1 MPSAAQEEFDAM
13 YDTQE
18 KKLHSHPEDTQ
29 DSSSDND
36 STTLRSSHE
45 ENRIPV
51 PRPSTTMPSATYHIP
66 STTTFYANTGPKGVI
81 ADAQSFDTAKKRSFR
96 QTLRAY
102 SNGELSPPLFG
113 KSKKPAFN
121 FTREKSPSPDASA
134 DDDEDDFMRTWRANR
149 LTELANSTTDVRTRR
164 SSPSMRKYGTLLT
177 VDPNG
182 YLDAVEKVHAETT
195 VIVYIYDDQVS
206 PSISSILPTP
216 LPHCLPAD
224 PNTTDT
230 PPAQS
235 EVSRIVEDAL
245 RHLAHKHATSRF
257 IKLHYLDAEMDDIA
271 VPGIIAYK
279 GGECFANLV
288 SLVNEIPSGRD
299 MNSSTLEWMLQQYVF
314 SLSHGVYGYPTCVP
328 KKRKAPHADE
338 PFPRRHKILL

>member
-195 VIVYIYDDQVS
+195 VIVYIYDDQ
-206 PSISSILPTP
+206 
-216 LPHCLPAD
+216 
-224 PNTTDT
+224 
-230 PPAQS
+230 S

-245 RHLAHKHATSRF
+245 RQLAHKHATSRF
-257 IKLHYLDAEMDDIA
+257 VKLHYLDAEMDDIA

-299 MNSSTLEWMLQQYVF
+299 MNSSTLEWMLQQ
-314 SLSHGVYGYPTCVP
+314 
-328 KKRKAPHADE
+328 
-338 PFPRRHKILL
+338 HKILL

>member
-1 MPSAAQEEFDAM
+1 MPSAAQDEFDAM

-18 KKLHSHPEDTQ
+18 KKLTCHPEDTQ

-102 SNGELSPPLFG
+102 SNGELSPPIFG

-121 FTREKSPSPDASA
+121 FSREKSPSPDASA

-149 LTELANSTTDVRTRR
+149 LTELANNSTDVRTRR

-177 VDPNG
+177 VDPSG
-182 YLDAVEKVHAETT
+182 YLDAIEKVHAETT
-195 VIVYIYDDQVS
+195 VIVFIYDN
-206 PSISSILPTP
+206 L
-216 LPHCLPAD
+216 
-224 PNTTDT
+224 
-230 PPAQS
+230 S

-257 IKLHYLDAEMDDIA
+257 VKLHYHDAEMNDIA

-299 MNSSTLEWMLQQYVF
+299 MNSSTLEWMLQQ
-314 SLSHGVYGYPTCVP
+314 
-328 KKRKAPHADE
+328 
-338 PFPRRHKILL
+338 HKILL